1 MAADR
6 AEDQAGNPSPV
17 ASHEAHGAGL
27 AAGVHHSILGVSQ
40 GHDFRVGSRVSQFDY
55 AASAFRSDFIRD
67 DHDCAASGRP
77 RTEELRALTWD
88 QVNLEG
94 NPAAN
99 PPVSAVHHG
108 VAFRPGAGKD
118 QDEETAAASGPQGM
132 AGKRPSVR
140 VRRRNAAEREQCAAL
155 VPQHRREDKPQRRRP
170 DTAINATQLRFAAL
184 RFRRADRP
192 HRPAS
197 RPRWRLDGHGDG
209 LPQADPPCLLEG
221 AEAMDRIFGGPTAA

>member
-108 VAFRPGAGKD
+108 VAFRPGAGK
-118 QDEETAAASGPQGM
+118 E
-132 AGKRPSVR
+132 
-140 VRRRNAAEREQCAAL
+140 CAAL
-155 VPQHRREDKPQRRRP
+155 VPQHRREDKPQRRRL
-170 DTAINATQLRFAAL
+170 DTARNGHSFVSLLSDSVVPI
-184 RFRRADRP
+184 DRIA
-192 HRPAS
+192 RAS

-209 LPQADPPCLLEG
+209 LPQAGPPCAPGRRGSDGPHLRRPHRRIDAQLD
-221 AEAMDRIFGGPTAA
+221 AHRSTEAPTRSGRGPLTWSRLSESNR